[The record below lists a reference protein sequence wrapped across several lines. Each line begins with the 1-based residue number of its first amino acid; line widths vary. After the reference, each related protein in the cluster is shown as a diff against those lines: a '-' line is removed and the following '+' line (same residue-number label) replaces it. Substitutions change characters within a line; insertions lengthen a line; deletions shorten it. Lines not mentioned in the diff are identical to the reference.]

1 MERTYSDAVA
11 ALNTLQSNSTTIDNI
26 RKAGKNLNLQAI
38 PEMIDWCHRTGYEPV
53 EFDRLNAI
61 HIAGT
66 KGKGS
71 TSAFVSS
78 ILCQFLPT
86 TLFNKIGLYT
96 SPHLR
101 FVRERIQ
108 INNEPL
114 SEENFAKYFFEVW
127 DRLEKS
133 ARARGEPTDKTSKPA
148 YFRFLTLMAFHT
160 YMSEGVD
167 AAIIECGIGGE
178 YDSTNILVHPR
189 VTGITSLGIDHTPLL
204 GHTIEEIAWHKA
216 GIMKPGVLAHTV
228 AQPPAAEE
236 VLRTRARE
244 KSVTLSVVNEYPT
257 LQDWHLGLSAPF
269 QRTNASLAIDL
280 VSTFLKTL
288 SIHYHIPSIDPPL
301 QPPEIR
307 RGCERVRW
315 PGRCEIRREKEN

>member
-26 RKAGKNLNLQAI
+26 RKAGKNPNLQAI
-38 PEMIDWCHRTGYEPV
+38 PEMIEWCHRTGYEPV

-86 TLFNKIGLYT
+86 ILFNKIGLYT

-114 SEENFAKYFFEVW
+114 SEDSFAN
-127 DRLEKS
+127 L
-133 ARARGEPTDKTSKPA
+133 GPA
-148 YFRFLTLMAFHT
+148 
-160 YMSEGVD
+160 
-167 AAIIECGIGGE
+167 
-178 YDSTNILVHPR
+178 
-189 VTGITSLGIDHTPLL
+189 
-204 GHTIEEIAWHKA
+204 
-216 GIMKPGVLAHTV
+216 
-228 AQPPAAEE
+228 
-236 VLRTRARE
+236 
-244 KSVTLSVVNEYPT
+244 
-257 LQDWHLGLSAPF
+257 
-269 QRTNASLAIDL
+269 
-280 VSTFLKTL
+280 
-288 SIHYHIPSIDPPL
+288 
-301 QPPEIR
+301 
-307 RGCERVRW
+307 
-315 PGRCEIRREKEN
+315 